1 MAPAPRDDVD
11 DRSSRQNR
19 LGSRFQDAWTHVV
32 PYSNLGNNFAV
43 TDCQSR
49 FQDVAVERFLFL
61 CLLILVSPDELYMY
75 MHTNPEP
82 LSPLRPAP
90 CRFPFLLPPCV
101 LVDIPCE
108 HRKSRSHGD
117 RTVTDK
123 RPMCSASTGRQSPT
137 PIRLGIAAASDRF
150 DNSHGVSCALF
161 FPTYATSTSC
171 QRTRTRARTEYRGRR
186 GDKGRRRRPTR
197 LSSAVPVPHG
207 VQCYFKD
214 EIRVSALSA
223 QPQTTP
229 WLEHAHPRVILSRT
243 TSDLRYHLSYT
254 LARAVLLWPSLAIGL
269 GLPPRP
275 NTFSFPESNSLP
287 SLCCGR

>member
-1 MAPAPRDDVD
+1 MAPAPRDDAD
-11 DRSSRQNR
+11 DRSSRNR

-43 TDCQSR
+43 TSCQSR

-82 LSPLRPAP
+82 RSPLRPAP

-108 HRKSRSHGD
+108 HRKSRSDGD

-137 PIRLGIAAASDRF
+137 PIHLGIAAASDRF
-150 DNSHGVSCALF
+150 DNSHGVSCELFLQFSCRVRSSSRLMPLQRRVNERERVRALNTEEGEVIKGEDDARRAYLALSLF
-161 FPTYATSTSC
+161 RMESNVISKTRYAYRPSQHNRKRLPRSS
-171 QRTRTRARTEYRGRR
+171 TRAR
-186 GDKGRRRRPTR
+186 
-197 LSSAVPVPHG
+197 V
-207 VQCYFKD
+207 
-214 EIRVSALSA
+214 
-223 QPQTTP
+223 
-229 WLEHAHPRVILSRT
+229 
-243 TSDLRYHLSYT
+243 
-254 LARAVLLWPSLAIGL
+254 
-269 GLPPRP
+269 
-275 NTFSFPESNSLP
+275 
-287 SLCCGR
+287 